1 MVTGR
6 NRAVTVTHFGAYE
19 VETDGRAVTAVH
31 PFAKDPDPS
40 PIGQSLEAVSRNRV
54 MRPSIRRSWL
64 EAGPG
69 AHTDKRGREP
79 FVEVSWDEALDLVA
93 VDLER
98 VRTQH
103 GNAAIFGGSYGW
115 GSAGRFHH
123 AQSQI
128 YRFMHSIG
136 GHTTKVGTYSTAA
149 ASVIVPHVVG
159 EDFRALQAEYTSW
172 PVIAAHTDLIVAF
185 GGIPLKNSQAQHGGQ
200 GRHSLRGWLE
210 MAADRGT
217 RFVNVSPVRD
227 DLVSTLGAEWLPARP
242 GSDVALML
250 GLVHTLI
257 EMDLADE
264 DFLATYCVGWE
275 RLSAYVLGDSDGV
288 AKSAHWASELTEV
301 PAERIRSLA
310 REMASGRT
318 LVTASWSV
326 QRAEH
331 GEQPYWMTV
340 ALAAVLGQIGL
351 PGGGFGL
358 GYGAIGSIGNGVKRV
373 PLPALPVPP
382 NPIDSFIPVAR
393 IADML
398 LDAGGPFDFDGGRYT
413 YPDVRLVYWAGGN
426 PFHHHQDLNR
436 LLTAWQKPETIV
448 VHDPFWTATSKRADI
463 VLPATTA
470 LERTDIGGAPTD
482 DFIFAMPAM
491 IEPVGEARDD
501 YAIFSA
507 LAERLGAG
515 PAFTEGRD
523 APAWVR
529 HLYEQFRTEHP
540 DYPDYEDFCDQ
551 GFVQHSEA
559 YPGEGHRILFEE
571 FRRDPGAH
579 PLRTPS
585 GRIELFSDAI
595 DGFAYADCPGHPTW
609 LEPSE
614 WLGRPGPFPLHLTS
628 NQPATRLHSQLD
640 HGVTSRK
647 GKVAGREPIRLNP
660 LDAAARGITDGMVVT
675 VFNDRGACLAGA
687 AVSDD
692 LRPGVVQLSTGAW
705 YDPVGPG
712 GPGAMCAHG
721 NPNVLTRDVGTS
733 HLAQGPSAHTCMV
746 EVEVAV
752 DPPPVRAF
760 ELPELIP
767 AYTPGSAT

>member
-1 MVTGR
+1 MADR
-6 NRAVTVTHFGAYE
+6 SRAVTVTHFGAYE
-19 VETDGRAVTAVH
+19 VETDGLAVTAVH

-40 PIGQSLEAVSRNRV
+40 PIGQSLEAVARNRV
-54 MRPSIRRSWL
+54 LRPSIRRSWL

-69 AHTDKRGREP
+69 ADTDRRGEDP
-79 FVEVSWDEALDLVA
+79 FVEVSWGEALDLVA
-93 VDLER
+93 AELER

-159 EDFRALQAEYTSW
+159 EDFRALQAQYTSW

-217 RFVNVSPVRD
+217 RFVNVSPIRD
-227 DLVSTLGAEWLPARP
+227 DLVSTLGAEWLAARP

-250 GLVHTLI
+250 GLVHSLI
-257 EMDLADE
+257 EMGRADE

-275 RLSAYVLGDSDGV
+275 RLAAYVTGETDGV
-288 AKSAHWASELTEV
+288 AKSALWASELTEV

-318 LVTASWSV
+318 LVTASWSL

-358 GYGAIGSIGNGVKRV
+358 GYGAIGTIGNGVKRV

-398 LDAGGPFDFDGGRYT
+398 LDPGGDFDFDGVRYS

-491 IEPVGEARDD
+491 LDPVGEARDD

-515 PAFTEGRD
+515 PEFSEGRD

-540 DYPDYEDFCDQ
+540 EYPDYEDFCDL

-559 YPGEGHRILFEE
+559 YPGEGHRVLFDE
-571 FRRDPGAH
+571 FRRDPEAH

-585 GRIELFSDAI
+585 GRIELFSDVI
-595 DGFAYADCPGHPTW
+595 DGFGYPDCPGHPSW

-614 WLGRPGPFPLHLTS
+614 WLGKAGSFPLHLTS

-640 HGVTSRK
+640 HGVTSRE
-647 GKVAGREPIRLNP
+647 GKVAGREPVRLNP
-660 LDAAARGITDGMVVT
+660 LDAAARGITDGMVVK

-687 AVSDD
+687 VVSDD

-721 NPNVLTRDVGTS
+721 NPNVLTPDVGTS

-746 EVEVAV
+746 DVEVAV

-760 ELPELIP
+760 ELPVLIP
-767 AYTPGSAT
+767 TYTPGPAT